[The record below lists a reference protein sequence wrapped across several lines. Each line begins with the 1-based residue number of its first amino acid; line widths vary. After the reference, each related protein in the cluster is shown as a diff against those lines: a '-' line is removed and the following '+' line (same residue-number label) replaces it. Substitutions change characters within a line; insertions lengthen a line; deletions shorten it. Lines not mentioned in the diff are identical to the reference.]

1 MAEERMLNST
11 TMELVNPFNRPIPG
25 QSLTNPVD
33 DPYPWESPP
42 KFTKVNEA
50 LDFVVEGILGDE
62 DKLLAVLEILGDNE
76 LPISDIAQIL
86 LEDGF
91 RKCYWNPDMMLLL
104 AEPVMV
110 VLMALSERA
119 GFRDYE
125 IYRGEKDELDEEE
138 RVKLANEVIN
148 AIKEETDFRGFRK
161 QGGID
166 VRSVT
171 PEILETI
178 EDLDIPQPE
187 SLLAPKESETE
198 QPPEQSL
205 LGET

>member
-1 MAEERMLNST
+1 MAEERMLNPE
-11 TMELVNPFNRPIPG
+11 TMALVSPFNRPIPG

-33 DPYPWESPP
+33 NPYPWEKPP
-42 KFTKVNEA
+42 RFTKVPEGLN
-50 LDFVVEGILGDE
+50 FIVEGILGDE
-62 DKLLAVLEILGDNE
+62 ERLSGVLDVLAMNE
-76 LPISDIAQIL
+76 FPIADIAQML

-91 RKCYWNPDMMLLL
+91 RKGYWNPDMMLLL

-125 IYRGEKDELDEEE
+125 IYRGENKEIDEEE
-138 RVKLANEVIN
+138 RIELANRVIN
-148 AIKEETDFRGFRK
+148 AIKEETDFKGLRK

-166 VRSVT
+166 VRSVS

-178 EDLDIPQPE
+178 EDVPLPE
-187 SLLAPKESETE
+187 T
-198 QPPEQSL
+198 QSL
-205 LGET
+205 LSKTKSSDEAEQAPSLLGKV

>member
-1 MAEERMLNST
+1 MAEERMLNPE
-11 TMELVNPFNRPIPG
+11 TMALVSPFNRPIPG

-33 DPYPWESPP
+33 NPYPWEKPP
-42 KFTKVNEA
+42 RFTKVPEGLN
-50 LDFVVEGILGDE
+50 FIVEGILGDE
-62 DKLLAVLEILGDNE
+62 ERLSGVLDVLAMNE
-76 LPISDIAQIL
+76 FPIADIAQML

-91 RKCYWNPDMMLLL
+91 RKVYWNPDMMLLL

-125 IYRGEKDELDEEE
+125 IYRGENEEIDEEE
-138 RVKLANEVIN
+138 RIELANEVIN
-148 AIKEETDFRGFRK
+148 AIKEETDFKGLRK

-166 VRSVT
+166 VRSVS

-178 EDLDIPQPE
+178 EDVSLPE
-187 SLLAPKESETE
+187 T
-198 QPPEQSL
+198 QSL
-205 LGET
+205 LSKTKSSDEAEQAPSLLGKV